1 MNKSHL
7 FPGETFGVLK
17 EKETREFGEYR
28 TKRVILELYDAMQ
41 DAMRTGKPLR
51 TVTEEGR

>member
-1 MNKSHL
+1 MSVG
-7 FPGETFGVLK
+7 GETFRVLK
-17 EKETREFGEYR
+17 EKELRQYGEDR
-28 TKRVILELYDAMQ
+28 TKRVILEFYDAMQ